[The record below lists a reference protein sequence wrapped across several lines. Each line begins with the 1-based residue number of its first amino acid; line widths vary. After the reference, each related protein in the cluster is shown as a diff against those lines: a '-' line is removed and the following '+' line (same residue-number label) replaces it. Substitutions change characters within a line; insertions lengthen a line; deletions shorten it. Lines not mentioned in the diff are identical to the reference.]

1 MMGWKRPLGS
11 ETGLKKPW
19 PARDRARLLIASLL
33 AYAVAEKAV
42 HAAEIATLL
51 RCHGKDFVALSD
63 NGLLEKDGSAAVAQ
77 RADFTVNLNTGVL
90 AYDDAPGKEWIT
102 LQKGNDQQDWVLA
115 KSSMGQAYANNFIR
129 LRVREEGKTIPFL
142 MISVSS
148 IISGTCSAA
157 R

>member
-1 MMGWKRPLGS
+1 MNTAGKLVGM
-11 ETGLKKPW
+11 
-19 PARDRARLLIASLL
+19 SLL
-33 AYAVAEKAV
+33 ALALTGDMVI
-42 HAAEIATLL
+42 AAEDATSL
-51 RCHGKDFVALSD
+51 RCHGKDFVTLSD
-63 NGLLEKDGSAAVAQ
+63 NGLLEKDGGVAVAQ
-77 RADFTVNLNTGVL
+77 RADFTVDLKTGML

-115 KSSMGQAYANNFIR
+115 APPMGQAYANNFVR
-129 LRVREEGKTIPFL
+129 LRVREGRKIIPFL